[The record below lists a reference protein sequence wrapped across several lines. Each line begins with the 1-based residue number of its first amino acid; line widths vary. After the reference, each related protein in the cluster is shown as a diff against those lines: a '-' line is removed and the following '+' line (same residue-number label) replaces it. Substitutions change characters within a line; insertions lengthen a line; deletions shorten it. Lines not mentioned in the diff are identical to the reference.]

1 VSLWYNE
8 HLVLIQST
16 LMSVLFALS
25 IQIPLRFGVFSFA
38 GVGSYGIG
46 AYTTAILVG
55 RYHQSILPALAGAA
69 VVAAV
74 VGYVLA
80 LLMQRLSGLYLG
92 MATVA
97 FDLIISVV
105 ATNGGSFTGGSG
117 GLFSI
122 LVDLTTL
129 QIALIT
135 IVILILLALSERG
148 SIGRRIEVVREDP
161 ELSSA
166 MGINVRRMRIIAF
179 VVSGALGGVA
189 GGINV
194 AMTTTISPGD
204 INFSLIV
211 LALTMIVVG
220 GARSWLGAVIGA
232 VVFTWL
238 PSLLAFVGE
247 WKGVIYGA
255 IVALVAVWVPG
266 GVVGVVTDASRRR
279 SARRRARSAQLQAL
293 NADEPRAADEVAS
306 DPVLSSLEAMAVE
319 EAQAGGR
326 P

>member
-1 VSLWYNE
+1 MSVWYGE

-16 LMSVLFALS
+16 FMSVLFALS

-38 GVGSYGIG
+38 GVGSYGVG
-46 AYTTAILVG
+46 AYTSAILVV
-55 RYHQSILPALAGAA
+55 RYHQSILPALVGAA
-69 VVAAV
+69 VVSAI
-74 VGYVLA
+74 VGYALA

-97 FDLIISVV
+97 FDLIVSVV
-105 ATNGGSFTGGSG
+105 ATNAGSFTGGSAG
-117 GLFSI
+117 QYGV
-122 LVDLTTL
+122 LVNLTTL
-129 QIALIT
+129 EIALIV
-135 IVILILLALSERG
+135 IVVLLVFAFSERG

-166 MGINVRRMRIIAF
+166 LGINVRRMREIAF
-179 VVSGALGGVA
+179 VVSGALGGAA
-189 GGINV
+189 GAINV

-232 VVFTWL
+232 IVFTWL

-247 WKGVIYGA
+247 WKGVIYGV
-255 IVALVAVWVPG
+255 IVALVAIWMPG
-266 GVVGVVTDASRRR
+266 GVLGLVTEGSRRR
-279 SARRRARSAQLQAL
+279 AARLRSRSAELGAEPQL
-293 NADEPRAADEVAS
+293 
-306 DPVLSSLEAMAVE
+306 
-319 EAQAGGR
+319 
-326 P
+326 

>member
-1 VSLWYNE
+1 LIPDGTTGANRVSVWYGE

-16 LMSVLFALS
+16 FMSVLFALS

-46 AYTTAILVG
+46 AYTSAILVV

-69 VVAAV
+69 VVSAI
-74 VGYVLA
+74 VGYALA

-97 FDLIISVV
+97 FDLIVSVV
-105 ATNGGSFTGGSG
+105 ATNAGSFTGGSAG
-117 GLFSI
+117 QYGV
-122 LVDLTTL
+122 LVNLTTL
-129 QIALIT
+129 EIALIV
-135 IVILILLALSERG
+135 IVVLLVFAFSERG
-148 SIGRRIEVVREDP
+148 SIGRRIEVLREDP

-166 MGINVRRMRIIAF
+166 LGVNVRRMREIAF
-179 VVSGALGGVA
+179 VVSGALGGAA
-189 GGINV
+189 GAINV

-232 VVFTWL
+232 IVFTWL

-247 WKGVIYGA
+247 WKGVIYGV
-255 IVALVAVWVPG
+255 IVALVAIWMPG
-266 GVVGVVTDASRRR
+266 GVLGVVTEGSRRR
-279 SARRRARSAQLQAL
+279 SARLRAKPQL
-293 NADEPRAADEVAS
+293 
-306 DPVLSSLEAMAVE
+306 
-319 EAQAGGR
+319 
-326 P
+326 

>member
-1 VSLWYNE
+1 MARRGQIVSVWYGE

-16 LMSVLFALS
+16 FMSVLFALS

-38 GVGSYGIG
+38 GVGSYGVG
-46 AYTTAILVG
+46 AYTSAILVV

-69 VVAAV
+69 VVSAI
-74 VGYVLA
+74 VGYALA

-97 FDLIISVV
+97 FDLIVSVV
-105 ATNGGSFTGGSG
+105 ATNAGSFTGGSAG
-117 GLFSI
+117 QYGV
-122 LVDLTTL
+122 LVNLTTL
-129 QIALIT
+129 EIALIV
-135 IVILILLALSERG
+135 IVVLLVFAFSERG
-148 SIGRRIEVVREDP
+148 SIGRRIEVLREDP

-166 MGINVRRMRIIAF
+166 LGVNVRRMREIAF
-179 VVSGALGGVA
+179 VVSGALGGAA
-189 GGINV
+189 GAINV

-232 VVFTWL
+232 IVFTWL

-247 WKGVIYGA
+247 WKGVIYGV
-255 IVALVAVWVPG
+255 IVALVAIWMPG
-266 GVVGVVTDASRRR
+266 GVLGVVTEGSRRR
-279 SARRRARSAQLQAL
+279 SARLRAKPQL
-293 NADEPRAADEVAS
+293 
-306 DPVLSSLEAMAVE
+306 
-319 EAQAGGR
+319 
-326 P
+326 

>member
-1 VSLWYNE
+1 VSVWYGE

-16 LMSVLFALS
+16 FMSVLFALS

-38 GVGSYGIG
+38 GVGSYGVG
-46 AYTTAILVG
+46 AYTSAILVV

-69 VVAAV
+69 VVSAI
-74 VGYVLA
+74 VGYALA

-97 FDLIISVV
+97 FDLIVSVV
-105 ATNGGSFTGGSG
+105 ATNAGSFTGGSAG
-117 GLFSI
+117 QYGV
-122 LVDLTTL
+122 LVNLTTL
-129 QIALIT
+129 EIALIV
-135 IVILILLALSERG
+135 IVVLLVFAFSERG
-148 SIGRRIEVVREDP
+148 SIGRRIEVLREDP

-166 MGINVRRMRIIAF
+166 LGVNVRRMREIAF
-179 VVSGALGGVA
+179 VVSGALGGAA
-189 GGINV
+189 GAINV

-232 VVFTWL
+232 IVFTWL

-247 WKGVIYGA
+247 WKGVIYGV
-255 IVALVAVWVPG
+255 IVALVAIWMPG
-266 GVVGVVTDASRRR
+266 GVLGVVTEGSRRR
-279 SARRRARSAQLQAL
+279 SARLRAKPQL
-293 NADEPRAADEVAS
+293 
-306 DPVLSSLEAMAVE
+306 
-319 EAQAGGR
+319 
-326 P
+326 